1 MDPLPKIEG
10 KTGWICWCGIVVA
23 GSFLLL
29 KSAREFPL
37 LESRFSL
44 IALATSFLPFYLLST
59 KLCTQCDN
67 TFCGLIYFL
76 QLGAFLS
83 LSWLL
88 ACTFNWNGCG
98 SQNHQALFC
107 RIPISTACN
116 NNHWHSR
123 THAQNYSLFIRW
135 WRSSLALE
143 LNSTHVLLCIWW
155 YHTRQFYYLP
165 LSLVLCSVQKVG
177 TSLSSPLRYLLGE
190 SVCLLTRRRLW
201 LCESVET
208 AHKVRPD
215 DKTRRWCGFC
225 K

>member
-1 MDPLPKIEG
+1 MWQHFLWFNIFFA
-10 KTGWICWCGIVVA
+10 T
-23 GSFLLL
+23 GSFSFPFLASCLHFQL
-29 KSAREFPL
+29 KRL
-37 LESRFSL
+37 R
-44 IALATSFLPFYLLST
+44 
-59 KLCTQCDN
+59 
-67 TFCGLIYFL
+67 
-76 QLGAFLS
+76 
-83 LSWLL
+83 
-88 ACTFNWNGCG
+88 

-177 TSLSSPLRYLLGE
+177 TSSSSPLRYLLGE